1 MNLEETIKFLIDTNS
16 EEMVEFVNNP
26 TLNFESEMWKEH
38 PTHTGYY
45 GSNLGRIKYY
55 DKRKKICKIKIQTFD
70 KRFKRFKLHIWDKKQ
85 TSLDSARF
93 ILECFNGINKTKFV
107 DHVDSNPYHNTIDNL
122 HYATRK
128 ENNNNPNSRKKQT
141 HSKTTNAGTKIKQID
156 IETGEVLKVWD
167 KITTAEKELN
177 IPHRSG
183 ANIVAVCRGAQK
195 TAYGFKWEYFNEE
208 DLEGEIWKKHPT
220 LDLECSNKGRVR
232 WIQGNG
238 RYYITFGGKH
248 TCGYL
253 CVQFKRKK
261 HLVHRLVAETFLTND
276 NNKPQVNHIDTNIY
290 NNAIDNLE
298 WCNQQENMR
307 SEKTHKKL
315 SHKIK
320 SIDKNGYEK
329 CYTSIR
335 EAGRE
340 GFCCDSIRKCLKGIQ
355 DEHKGFKWEYAN

>member
-1 MNLEETIKFLIDTNS
+1 MDLNCSNITSYINFINNISILSFEN
-16 EEMVEFVNNP
+16 EF
-26 TLNFESEMWKEH
+26 WKEH
-38 PTHTGYY
+38 PIHTGYY
-45 GSNLGRIKYY
+45 ASNLGRIKYY
-55 DKRKKICKIKIQTFD
+55 NKQLKIWKIKIQTFD
-70 KRFKRFKLHIWDKKQ
+70 KRYKRFKLHIWNKKQ

-93 ILECFNGINKTKFV
+93 ILECFNDINKSKFV
-107 DHVDSNPYHNTIDNL
+107 DHIDSNPYHNSIDNL
-122 HYATRK
+122 RYVTRK

-167 KITTAEKELN
+167 KITTVEKELN

-183 ANIVAVCRGAQK
+183 ANIVAVCRGVQK
-195 TAYGFKWEYFNEE
+195 TAYGFKWEYFIEE
-208 DLEGEIWKKHPT
+208 DLEGEFWKKHPI

-232 WIQGNG
+232 WLQKNC
-238 RYYITFGGKH
+238 RYHTTFGGKH

-253 CVQFKRKK
+253 CVEFKRKK
-261 HLVHRLVAETFLTND
+261 YLVHRLIAETFLTND

-335 EAGRE
+335 EAERE
-340 GFCCDSIRKCLKGIQ
+340 GFCRCSIERCLKGLQ
-355 DEHKGFKWEYAN
+355 NEHKELKWKYV